1 MPEQMW
7 KQLERW
13 HSPWVAA
20 AAAAAAALA
29 VPRRQ
34 RRSQPAGE
42 GKRVGCCF

>member
-20 AAAAAAALA
+20 AAEALA

-34 RRSQPAGE
+34 RRSQSAGE